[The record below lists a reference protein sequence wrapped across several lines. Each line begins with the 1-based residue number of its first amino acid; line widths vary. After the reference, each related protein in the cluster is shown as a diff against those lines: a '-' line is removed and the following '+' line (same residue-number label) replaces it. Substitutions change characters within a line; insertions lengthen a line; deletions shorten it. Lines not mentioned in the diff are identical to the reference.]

1 MAQQVNLIVA
11 QGSSWSSNVIVYTGN
26 STGTFTANLYQYA
39 NGAGQIRKSYTS
51 SSQTA
56 NLSVDIH
63 PAGSGNTGGVI
74 TLSMNNSIT
83 GAITGGRYL
92 YDVEIVGGPAVTGY
106 SDGSENNNI
115 LRVCEGIITI
125 SPQTTKWNWN

>member
-1 MAQQVNLIVA
+1 MAQQKNLIVD
-11 QGSSWSSNVIVYTGN
+11 QGSSWSTNVIAYASN
-26 STGTFTANLYQYA
+26 STGTFTANLYQFA

-51 SSQTA
+51 STQTA

-92 YDVEIVGGPAVTGY
+92 YDVEMVGGPAVTGY
-106 SDGSENNNI
+106 SDGTEDNNI
-115 LRVCEGIITI
+115 YRVCEGIITI
-125 SPQTTKWNWN
+125 APQTTKWDWN

>member
-1 MAQQVNLIVA
+1 MAQQVNLIVD

-51 SSQTA
+51 STQTA

-63 PAGSGNTGGVI
+63 PKIG
-74 TLSMNNSIT
+74 
-83 GAITGGRYL
+83 
-92 YDVEIVGGPAVTGY
+92 
-106 SDGSENNNI
+106 
-115 LRVCEGIITI
+115 
-125 SPQTTKWNWN
+125 

>member
-1 MAQQVNLIVA
+1 MAQQKNLIVD
-11 QGSSWSSNVIVYTGN
+11 QGSSWSANVITYTSN

-51 SSQTA
+51 ANSTA
-56 NLSVDIH
+56 NIAVDIH
-63 PAGSGNTGGVI
+63 PDGSGNTGGVI
-74 TLSMNNSIT
+74 TLTMNNSIT
-83 GAITGGRYL
+83 GGITGGRYV

-106 SDGSENNNI
+106 SSGAEDNNI

-125 SPQTTKWNWN
+125 SSQVTKWDWN

>member
-1 MAQQVNLIVA
+1 MAQQVNLIVD
-11 QGSSWSSNVIVYTGN
+11 QGSHWSANVIAYTSN

-51 SSQTA
+51 TSQTA
-56 NLSVDIH
+56 NLVVDIH
-63 PAGSGNTGGVI
+63 PAGSGNTGTI

-92 YDVEIVGGPAVTGY
+92 YDVEIIGGPDVTGY
-106 SDGSENNNI
+106 STGNEFNNI

-125 SPQTTKWNWN
+125 SSQVTKWDWN